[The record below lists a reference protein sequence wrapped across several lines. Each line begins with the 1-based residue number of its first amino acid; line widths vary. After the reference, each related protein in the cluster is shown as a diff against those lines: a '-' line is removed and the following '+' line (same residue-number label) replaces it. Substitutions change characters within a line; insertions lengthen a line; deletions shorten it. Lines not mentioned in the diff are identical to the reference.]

1 MPTFSLRNSSCKVTA
16 CQGRYP
22 LLDAATFRVH
32 HVDLKINGPSRYGT
46 LAVSMRGW
54 FPDGKVQ
61 EFSWGEVKT
70 SVLWNLDL

>member
-1 MPTFSLRNSSCKVTA
+1 MPMFSWRNSSCKVTA

-54 FPDGKVQ
+54 VPAGKA
-61 EFSWGEVKT
+61 
-70 SVLWNLDL
+70 SVLWKLDL